1 MRPCHSGVGYLCNL
15 LSKWLTA
22 KKICYSIVRETV
34 YFIRKSRVLSQKEDT
49 NIENY
54 ILLGCQECSRLVNR
68 LKALAE
74 DSKNE

>member
-1 MRPCHSGVGYLCNL
+1 MANGQENMLFDSKGDRLLC
-15 LSKWLTA
+15 
-22 KKICYSIVRETV
+22 REV
-34 YFIRKSRVLSQKEDT
+34 MSQKEDMS
-49 NIENY
+49 IENY